1 MRKTSPP
8 KAAQPPTPEF
18 VPTTVGL
25 PLPLWTALKMRV
37 AQERSTLREVC
48 AKAIEAY
55 LKTPVPERR

>member
-1 MRKTSPP
+1 MTKTSTP
-8 KAAQPPTPEF
+8 KAAQPEAPEY

-37 AQERSTLREVC
+37 VAERSTLREVT

-55 LKTPVPERR
+55 LKTPVTERR